1 VRTEPDGRIAVSF
14 INIGTAEV
22 PYTVRGRCVRRA
34 GNGCAPFAA
43 QAVRSATA
51 PSSTTAPAAAATPS
65 REARLAERAHADR
78 EIVYFFQQPE
88 THSFDLYHDYTE
100 SRPGMD
106 KYINVVR
113 AGSRVS
119 RPSAKILD
127 TGVSLT
133 YEIMKGP
140 AITAAKLDI
149 GEPVTPATEVVVIRF
164 PAVRQ
169 GQSVR
174 LRLSETYTDSVRYRI
189 DNDELVWD
197 RSFGRPSNA
206 IVLPSGWYL
215 TNSSIPGT
223 VSLTD
228 DGRLRVDFVNPR
240 NDDIAV
246 LLTARRRPK

>member
-1 VRTEPDGRIAVSF
+1 VRTETDGRIAVSF
-14 INIGTAEV
+14 INVGSGEV
-22 PYTVRGRCVRRA
+22 SYSVRGRCVKRA
-34 GNGCAPFAA
+34 ANGTGCTPFTSSGGRGATTL
-43 QAVRSATA
+43 ATA
-51 PSSTTAPAAAATPS
+51 PVAAVTPS

-100 SRPGMD
+100 SRAGVD

-127 TGVSLT
+127 TGQSLT
-133 YEIMKGP
+133 YEVMKGP

-149 GEPVTPATEVVVIRF
+149 GEPVTPATEAVVIRF
-164 PAVRQ
+164 PAVKP

-174 LRLSETYTDSVRYRI
+174 LRISETYTDSARYRLEG
-189 DNDELVWD
+189 DELVWD
-197 RSFGRPSNA
+197 RAFGRAANA
-206 IVLPSGWYL
+206 VVLPAGWYL
-215 TNSSIPGT
+215 TNCSIPGT
-223 VSLTD
+223 VSLAD
-228 DGRLRVDFVNPR
+228 DGRVRVDFINPR

-246 LLTARRRPK
+246 LLTAQRRPK